1 MRRRIAFACACL
13 VGIVSAPAAARAGD
27 VPVHIRI
34 IKGSKSGPAKMDDSL
49 LVLKK
54 QLSALAYVRWTQES
68 DEKRTMS
75 KGKIEFFKLP
85 DGEDVSLQ
93 LKDEQPDKVTF
104 EVVLLARK
112 THNKLTVERGQRIV
126 HQVSGEKDG
135 SAFFLTVIVWPDA
148 R

>member
-1 MRRRIAFACACL
+1 MRRRIAFALTIGLAVL
-13 VGIVSAPAAARAGD
+13 AVPGAARAD

-34 IKGSKSGPAKMDDSL
+34 IKGSKAGPAKMDQSL
-49 LVLKK
+49 EVLKK
-54 QLSALAYVRWTQES
+54 QLSALAYVRWEQQT

-85 DGEDVSLQ
+85 NGDDVSLQ
-93 LKDEQPDKVTF
+93 LQDEQPDKVTF

-112 THNKLTVERGQRIV
+112 TKNKLTVERGQRIV